1 MTFSSRQKVRGVTR
15 QTRRPPRSPA
25 RIVATY
31 DLGGD
36 LVERISPG
44 PVEIVIEATNEA
56 GELAPWF
63 DDAWWTELIQRR
75 GDDPVTIHIRATPG
89 ALLHPVVLHQV
100 EMIRRVTPIWRIIG
114 TAIRDDL
121 ATDEAIALVARSLYH
136 LVRFHDESDAGAAE
150 TGSCPPHMPIDELFG
165 RIRREQ
171 KRLGVTGPGLVRLP
185 ASDRDPT
192 LPGLQKERLAHPER
206 HPRQPA

>member
-1 MTFSSRQKVRGVTR
+1 MTFSSRQEVRGVTR
-15 QTRRPPRSPA
+15 RTRRPPRRPA

-36 LVERISPG
+36 VVERISPG
-44 PVEIVIEATNEA
+44 PVEIVIEATNAA

-75 GDDPVTIHIRATPG
+75 GDDPVTIHIGATPG

-100 EMIRRVTPIWRIIG
+100 EMIRRVTPTWRIIG
-114 TAIRDDL
+114 TPVRDDL
-121 ATDEAIALVARSLYH
+121 ETDEDIALVARSLYH

-150 TGSCPPHMPIDELFG
+150 TGSCPPHMRLDELFG

-185 ASDRDPT
+185 ASDRDSA
-192 LPGLQKERLAHPER
+192 LPGVQEEQSARPEPQ
-206 HPRQPA
+206 PRQPA